1 MGRIFAVL
9 AILAVVGTVIFFGL
23 REAGVIKDE
32 DVPSALRSDL
42 ESSTSTSVKGAGT
55 SSSTTTGSGPTTTN
69 ANAASTSST
78 VPAATTTA
86 TTPAAG
92 ASTTTTSPG
101 GSVPDCGRGTARA
114 TAGVTNVE
122 AAYELTAT
130 VRNDAE
136 RAIEV
141 DTLVVRATYPGART
155 ANYPSDA
162 TKFAG
167 ARVQPGQEVTFAM
180 RESRAAEAPTSFE
193 VADFS
198 YHTADLPQCKSS

>member
-1 MGRIFAVL
+1 MSRILAVL
-9 AILAVVGTVIFFGL
+9 AILAVVGTVAFFGL

-32 DVPSALRSDL
+32 DVPSALRPVLDS
-42 ESSTSTSVKGAGT
+42 SSTTSSKGARA
-55 SSSTTTGSGPTTTN
+55 SSSTTTGSAPTTTSG
-69 ANAASTSST
+69 APTSST

-86 TTPAAG
+86 TG
-92 ASTTTTSPG
+92 ATTTTPSAG
-101 GSVPDCGRGTARA
+101 GSVPDCGRGAARA

-141 DTLVVRATYPGART
+141 DTLVVRATYPGPRT
-155 ANYPSDA
+155 ANYPSDP

-193 VADFS
+193 VAQFT